1 MERFSLIVAAIALGL
16 AGSALA
22 APVSYGFTGNVT
34 HDDADRGYASFAG
47 SFSFDSAATNQNH
60 DPSASMASY
69 TGSGPMWSLSLSL
82 DGGALLEFSSQGLHV
97 NVMNDNG
104 GYDWLG
110 LLGQGSDGTISAGF
124 YDFTTLLFDDASL
137 PLRDGGYQLP
147 TSGGRISTGSRA
159 QARFKA
165 CSRRSPALLAAA
177 PSLRA
182 VAIQGQEALAAAR
195 TLCPNPAAWRRPPW
209 PLRSCCAVAATER
222 RQPCPLHPN
231 RIATSMCSG

>member
-1 MERFSLIVAAIALGL
+1 MERFSLLVAAIALGL

-47 SFSFDSAATNQNH
+47 SFSFDSAATNQIN

-159 QARFKA
+159 QA
-165 CSRRSPALLAAA
+165 
-177 PSLRA
+177 
-182 VAIQGQEALAAAR
+182 IQGQEALAAAR

>member
-1 MERFSLIVAAIALGL
+1 MERFSLLVAAIALGL

-47 SFSFDSAATNQNH
+47 SFSFDSAATNQIN

-82 DGGALLEFSSQGLHV
+82 DGGALREFSSQGLHV

-110 LLGQGSDGTISAGF
+110 LLGQGSDGAISAGF
-124 YDFTTLLFDDASL
+124 YDFTTPLFDDASL
-137 PLRDGGYQLP
+137 PLRDGGYQLSDFGWSDFNWESGAGTLQGMS
-147 TSGGRISTGSRA
+147 TSLACAAGCSALPPGGGDPGPGGPGGSGNTV
-159 QARFKA
+159 
-165 CSRRSPALLAAA
+165 PE
-177 PSLRA
+177 PGSL
-182 VAIQGQEALAAAR
+182 ALAAMA
-195 TLCPNPAAWRRPPW
+195 LALV
-209 PLRSCCAVAATER
+209 LRSR
-222 RQPCPLHPN
+222 RN
-231 RIATSMCSG
+231 